1 MVRIEGIMRLA
12 DVPIETW
19 VQVTV
24 LSTREAV
31 RAKLAQHGL
40 YPGDRLRVVRT
51 APLGGP
57 LLIQVNGRELA
68 IGRGVA
74 ESIIVREL

>member
-1 MVRIEGIMRLA
+1 MVRIEGSMRLV

-24 LSTREAV
+24 LTGREAV
-31 RAKLAQHGL
+31 RVKLAQHGL

-57 LLIQVNGRELA
+57 LLVEVNGRALA

-74 ESIIVREL
+74 ESIMVQEL